1 MSVDGAGHCRQSWK
15 SSYGQWDRVGIGK
28 GYDCMGSG
36 ELVIGSRATR
46 DAERNGREP
55 SEGQGLSS
63 RRGLASAHRGSPLTS
78 QHFVLQRWWLG
89 LQHEDYL

>member
-46 DAERNGREP
+46 DAKRAFRGAGPFIKKGARLCTP
-55 SEGQGLSS
+55 WLSFDI
-63 RRGLASAHRGSPLTS
+63 SALCAAE
-78 QHFVLQRWWLG
+78 VVAWVAA
-89 LQHEDYL
+89 

>member
-1 MSVDGAGHCRQSWK
+1 MSVDRVGHCRQNWE

-28 GYDCMGSG
+28 GCDCTGSG
-36 ELVIGSRATR
+36 ELVIVLRAAW
-46 DAERNGREP
+46 DAETNEEP

-63 RRGLASAHRGSPLTS
+63 RRGLGCARRGFPLTS
-78 QHFVLQRWWLG
+78 QHFVQQRRWLG